1 MTTARST
8 LYRRQ
13 GPSLAWPLI
22 LIALG
27 MVFLLANA
35 GYVTGDIW
43 LHLAQVWPIALVLIG
58 VDLLIRPRSVA
69 VALIAEVALVAAAV
83 VYAVAEPVSVGTAS
97 VTANVPRSGATQ
109 LDLRLAYAAGDLVVA
124 GGAADLVN
132 VGSTRR
138 DIELSQSGAAVTLR
152 PANDTF
158 PFGLDR
164 KWDVR
169 LPSDLPT
176 TLTADLGAG
185 SFTFD
190 LGNVPLTR
198 ATITSGASDLKI
210 TLPHPKD
217 DLPVRIAGGAS
228 SMTIDVPAGVEYAV
242 TVDGGLT
249 STTGVTRSPGYATTT
264 DRVSISIS
272 AGASSIQIR

>member
-1 MTTARST
+1 MTTAQST
-8 LYRRQ
+8 LYRRP

-27 MVFLLANA
+27 IVFLLANT

-69 VALIAEVALVAAAV
+69 VALVAEVALVAAAV
-83 VYAVAEPVSVGTAS
+83 VYAVAAPVIVSTAS

-109 LDLRLAYAAGDLVVA
+109 LDLRLAYAAGDLVVT
-124 GGAADLVN
+124 GGATDLVN
-132 VGSTRR
+132 VGSTRQ
-138 DIELSQSGAAVTLR
+138 DIELSQSGAAITLR
-152 PANDTF
+152 PANETF

-169 LPSDLPT
+169 LPSDVPT
-176 TLTADLGAG
+176 TLTAELGAG
-185 SFTFD
+185 NFTFD
-190 LGNVPLTR
+190 LRNVPLTR

-210 TLPHPKD
+210 TLPRPKGD
-217 DLPVRIAGGAS
+217 VPVRITGGAS

-249 STTGVTRSPGYATTT
+249 STTGVTRSPGYATAT